1 MCLLYNW
8 RNKKERQKTI
18 PFGLFFLVAV
28 HAVSLHRSVV
38 STGGQTGTAA
48 PVPSQRCTES
58 RPDTDDLPGL
68 DIIIRHVTITA
79 SVGPETTVVSDVID
93 NFRLFNATDIMMTG
107 K

>member
-1 MCLLYNW
+1 M
-8 RNKKERQKTI
+8 
-18 PFGLFFLVAV
+18 AV

-48 PVPSQRCTES
+48 PAPSQRCTES